1 MLRTITQKCPSC
13 GYVYVEQ
20 QHVEVQT
27 VSIEKR
33 YTHRPVR
40 KLNPIREKEI
50 IKRDYLEGDEEF
62 SEIFVKGSLVPHSTQ
77 YPEMKLLVCPKCGT
91 VLAPWVAMKVEVTEE

>member
-40 KLNPIREKEI
+40 KLNPIREYIGK
-50 IKRDYLEGDEEF
+50 
-62 SEIFVKGSLVPHSTQ
+62 FV
-77 YPEMKLLVCPKCGT
+77 
-91 VLAPWVAMKVEVTEE
+91 

>member
-40 KLNPIREKEI
+40 KLNPIR
-50 IKRDYLEGDEEF
+50 DEEF

-91 VLAPWVAMKVEVTEE
+91 VLAPRVAMKVEVTEE